1 MLLSHVGLVGWAS
14 AHRVKGFLNSGKNLL
29 MGDAPILRNPTK
41 LLMAKGFDSV
51 NRSDGLKPIL
61 RLMVKG
67 FDSIN

>member
-1 MLLSHVGLVGWAS
+1 
-14 AHRVKGFLNSGKNLL
+14 

-61 RLMVKG
+61 RLMAKG
-67 FDSIN
+67 FDSVN